1 MRKSNHG
8 LHTSL
13 GQLKID
19 LVLRHQWE
27 KENDHNWWDKQKWK
41 TERHLGIWW
50 KTYRTVGSTKGL
62 PKWLWKD
69 THSPNLMIVVEVI
82 WFKFWVSLGWG
93 TLIFNLNKK
102 KNERV
107 F

>member
-8 LHTSL
+8 LHASL

-19 LVLRHQWE
+19 LVFRHQWE
-27 KENDHNWWDKQKWK
+27 EETDHNWWNKRQW
-41 TERHLGIWW
+41 TLERRLGIWW

-69 THSPNLMIVVEVI
+69 THSPNLMIGVEVI
-82 WFKFWVSLGWG
+82 WFKFWIGLGWG
-93 TLIFNLNKK
+93 TLILNTNRK
-102 KNERV
+102 KNEDN
-107 F
+107 